1 MNNIKMLNYY
11 KIDVSKGIDIN
22 KASKSKE
29 CEISYYWYFWN
40 KGFKFQT
47 YVCNRCHDLLMIPI
61 NFNDIVF
68 LNIKDSDYRSI
79 IWNYQKRSYKVIGK
93 YLFDWK

>member
-29 CEISYYWYFWN
+29 CEISYYWYF
-40 KGFKFQT
+40 
-47 YVCNRCHDLLMIPI
+47 
-61 NFNDIVF
+61 
-68 LNIKDSDYRSI
+68 
-79 IWNYQKRSYKVIGK
+79 
-93 YLFDWK
+93 

>member
-1 MNNIKMLNYY
+1 
-11 KIDVSKGIDIN
+11 
-22 KASKSKE
+22 
-29 CEISYYWYFWN
+29 
-40 KGFKFQT
+40 
-47 YVCNRCHDLLMIPI
+47 MIPI

-93 YLFDWK
+93 YLSD

>member
-1 MNNIKMLNYY
+1 MLNYY

-22 KASKSKE
+22 KTSKSKE
-29 CEISYYWYFWN
+29 CKICHYWYFWN
-40 KGFKFQT
+40 KGFTFQT
-47 YVCNRCHDLLMIPI
+47 YVCNRYHDLLMISI
-61 NFNDIVF
+61 NFSDIVI

-93 YLFDWK
+93 YLFDLK